1 MNSILKNISYGLSAA
16 LLGAMSF
23 AGCVSD
29 NYDCPPDEP
38 DPVVK
43 PGGVSIRF
51 DVISNQD
58 KRSRAADIEG
68 DMPGSAPE
76 DYIDISSMQFL
87 LFDSNERFLQFLRPV
102 VTADGAS
109 GEYTALATFEE
120 PYFEQAADGTSLTF
134 FIMAL
139 ANGNSMGAPWAGAER
154 GATTVEQLCNARQ
167 NTLLTAR
174 PVPSSLMSAPYIDIA
189 QKFPMAG
196 LQHFTVSVSELKAS
210 TEESPVDLSAGAQG
224 RTLNMLRALA
234 KIEVIDKANYIG
246 TYDENVVGNDPCRI
260 DKAEVVGFFNR
271 GNQLP
276 LYTQWMRGD
285 VTLPETQQVI
295 APSVPL
301 NCGYLNPPAF
311 SSDNDQIAGSI
322 TQEMTI
328 DMAYDSDAQNVRQYK
343 EPVWSAYV
351 YEFSNPAAGI
361 TVTQNPYIR
370 ITTAGD
376 GTTGSSLVLPFRMG
390 TYSEGAYQAPLNEI
404 LRNHIYRYEITKINT
419 DGSLTANWTVCPMTG
434 VNIIIPPFN

>member
-87 LFDSNERFLQFLRPV
+87 LFDSEERFLQFLRPV

-120 PYFEQAADGTSLTF
+120 PYFEAADGTSLTF

-154 GATTVEQLCNARQ
+154 GATTVEQLCNASQ
-167 NTLLTAR
+167 NTLLTAK
-174 PVPSSLMSAPYIDIA
+174 PLPSSLMSAPYIDIA

-246 TYDENVVGNDPCRI
+246 KYDEAVVGSDPSRI
-260 DKAEVVGFFNR
+260 DKAEIVGFFNS

-276 LYTQWMRGD
+276 LYSQWMRGD
-285 VTLPETQQVI
+285 VTRPETQQVV
-295 APSVPL
+295 APSVPR

-311 SSDNDQIAGSI
+311 SSDNGLITGSI
-322 TQEMTI
+322 TNEMTI
-328 DMAYDSDAQNVRQYK
+328 EMIPDGDAQNARTDDNA
-343 EPVWSAYV
+343 PVWSVYV

-370 ITTAGD
+370 ITTQGD
-376 GTTGSSLVLPFRMG
+376 GTDGSSMVLPFRMG
-390 TYSEGAYQAPLNEI
+390 TYDSGVYKEPLNEI
-404 LRNHIYRYEITKINT
+404 LRNHIYRYVITKINT
-419 DGSLTANWTVCPMTG
+419 DGSLEANWTVCAMSEVG
-434 VNIIIPPFN
+434 VTIPDFN